1 MWLRNITAQKA
12 FALASVFL
20 ASGVSAAAIPQ
31 NLVDPVSVAIADIPT
46 TTQISKTTE
55 ANGKPTSVPVA
66 DVPNCRFCREDDE
79 DEETTD
85 ELALPGIDGSESLE
99 SIPVIT
105 ISSSGDSSDTPSKTT
120 RQPATQV
127 KRATA
132 TKTDDKYKKLHS
144 ALGKT
149 PEVGKGYAIKISM
162 SRLSTVLSISGSERN
177 EVSGKSYP
185 DHYLIAVGYVTE
197 RTEGNTVI
205 LKFDS
210 GCYDIQLDDK
220 TIEFTDRSD
229 ATWYSWT
236 KASYEVLGK
245 IKSGLTYEDIERD
258 GKAIATEMNKKGYN
272 LLTNNCRD
280 FVMKLYK
287 KIKA

>member
-12 FALASVFL
+12 FALASLFL

-31 NLVDPVSVAIADIPT
+31 SLVDPVSVSVLDIPT
-46 TTQISKTTE
+46 NTEISTTGAGDQ
-55 ANGKPTSVPVA
+55 PTFVPVV
-66 DVPNCRFCREDDE
+66 DIPNCRSCRDDDE
-79 DEETTD
+79 DEQTTGGW
-85 ELALPGIDGSESLE
+85 ALPGTSGSKIGQPIAASEALQ

-105 ISSSGDSSDTPSKTT
+105 VSSIEDSNDAPSKTT

-127 KRATA
+127 KRAATA

-149 PEVGKGYAIKISM
+149 PEVGKGYAIKI
-162 SRLSTVLSISGSERN
+162 RSERN

-210 GCYDIQLDDK
+210 GCYDMQLEDK
-220 TIEFTDRSD
+220 TIKFTDRSD

-236 KASYEVLGK
+236 KAQYEVLGK

-258 GKAIATEMNKKGYN
+258 GTAIATEMNKKGYN